1 MKPFSYSGNKIL
13 SAVCL
18 LLIILSVFTACNQ
31 KNSSEDFEDPTNT
44 SAFDAAYKENSTDST
59 FAFEEEDLD
68 LPAKENENQTDSTQ
82 VTKAQM
88 QTSQNSPTEST
99 TKNDGQNNPSLPPKA
114 DSQTGEWGASV
125 NNSQKK

>member
-18 LLIILSVFTACNQ
+18 LLVILSVFTACNK
-31 KNSSEDFEDPTNT
+31 KNKSEDFEDPTNT

-125 NNSQKK
+125 NN

>member
-1 MKPFSYSGNKIL
+1 MQSFTNTGNKIL
-13 SAVCL
+13 WAVCL
-18 LLIILSVFTACNQ
+18 LLVFFSVFTACNP
-31 KNSSEDFEDPTNT
+31 KHNSEASQDPASI
-44 SAFDAAYKENSTDST
+44 SAIDAAHKENPTDST
-59 FAFEEEDLD
+59 FAFEEDLD

-125 NNSQKK
+125 NN

>member
-68 LPAKENENQTDSTQ
+68 LPTKENENQTDSTQ

-114 DSQTGEWGASV
+114 DGQKGEWGASV
-125 NNSQKK
+125 NN

>member
-1 MKPFSYSGNKIL
+1 MKPFSYSGNKSL

-18 LLIILSVFTACNQ
+18 LLVILSVFTACNQ

-114 DSQTGEWGASV
+114 DSQKGEWGASV
-125 NNSQKK
+125 NN

>member
-114 DSQTGEWGASV
+114 DSQKGEWGASV
-125 NNSQKK
+125 NN

>member
-18 LLIILSVFTACNQ
+18 LLVILSVFTACNQ
-31 KNSSEDFEDPTNT
+31 KNKSEDFEDPTNT

-125 NNSQKK
+125 NN

>member
-18 LLIILSVFTACNQ
+18 LLVILSVFTACNQ

-88 QTSQNSPTEST
+88 QISQNSPTEST
-99 TKNDGQNNPSLPPKA
+99 TKNDGQNYPSLPPKA
-114 DSQTGEWGASV
+114 DSQKGEWGASV
-125 NNSQKK
+125 NN

>member
-99 TKNDGQNNPSLPPKA
+99 TKNDGQNPPSLPPNA
-114 DSQTGEWGASV
+114 DSHTGEWGASV
-125 NNSQKK
+125 NN

>member
-18 LLIILSVFTACNQ
+18 LLVILSVFTACNQ

-114 DSQTGEWGASV
+114 DSQKGEWGASV
-125 NNSQKK
+125 NN

>member
-18 LLIILSVFTACNQ
+18 LLVILSVFTACNQ
-31 KNSSEDFEDPTNT
+31 KNKSEDFEDPTNT

-99 TKNDGQNNPSLPPKA
+99 TKNDGQNNPLLPPKA

-125 NNSQKK
+125 NN

>member
-68 LPAKENENQTDSTQ
+68 LPAKENEKQTASASASESQAQTQ
-82 VTKAQM
+82 N
-88 QTSQNSPTEST
+88 SQNTPTEST
-99 TKNDGQNNPSLPPKA
+99 TKNDVQNNPSLPPKA

-125 NNSQKK
+125 NN

>member
-18 LLIILSVFTACNQ
+18 LLVILSVFTACNQ
-31 KNSSEDFEDPTNT
+31 KNSSEDFEDPTKT

-125 NNSQKK
+125 NN

>member
-88 QTSQNSPTEST
+88 QTSQNSPIEST

-125 NNSQKK
+125 NN

>member
-99 TKNDGQNNPSLPPKA
+99 TKNHGQNNPSLPPKA

-125 NNSQKK
+125 NN

>member
-125 NNSQKK
+125 NN

>member
-1 MKPFSYSGNKIL
+1 MKPFSYPGNKIL
-13 SAVCL
+13 WAVCL
-18 LLIILSVFTACNQ
+18 LLLILSVFTACKQ
-31 KNSSEDFEDPTNT
+31 KNNSEEFEDPTST
-44 SAFDAAYKENSTDST
+44 SAFDAEHKENSTEST

-68 LPAKENENQTDSTQ
+68 LPAKENENQTDSTS

-114 DSQTGEWGASV
+114 DSQKGEWGASV
-125 NNSQKK
+125 NN

>member
-1 MKPFSYSGNKIL
+1 MKPCSYSRNKIL

-18 LLIILSVFTACNQ
+18 LLVILSVFTACNQ
-31 KNSSEDFEDPTNT
+31 KNKSEDFEDPTNT
-44 SAFDAAYKENSTDST
+44 SAFDAEYKENSTDST

-125 NNSQKK
+125 NN

>member
-82 VTKAQM
+82 VNKAQM

-125 NNSQKK
+125 NN

>member
-59 FAFEEEDLD
+59 FAFEEEYLD

-125 NNSQKK
+125 NN

>member
-18 LLIILSVFTACNQ
+18 LLVILSVFTACNQ

-125 NNSQKK
+125 NN

>member
-1 MKPFSYSGNKIL
+1 MQSFTNTGNKIL
-13 SAVCL
+13 WEVCL

-125 NNSQKK
+125 NN

>member
-13 SAVCL
+13 SSVCL

-125 NNSQKK
+125 NN

>member
-1 MKPFSYSGNKIL
+1 MKPFSYPGNKIL

-125 NNSQKK
+125 NN

>member
-18 LLIILSVFTACNQ
+18 LLVILSVFTACNQ
-31 KNSSEDFEDPTNT
+31 KNKSEDFEDPTNT

-114 DSQTGEWGASV
+114 DSPKGEWGASV
-125 NNSQKK
+125 NN

>member
-44 SAFDAAYKENSTDST
+44 SAFDAAYKDNSTDST

-125 NNSQKK
+125 NN

>member
-18 LLIILSVFTACNQ
+18 LLVILSVFTACNQ
-31 KNSSEDFEDPTNT
+31 KNKSEDFEDPTNT

-99 TKNDGQNNPSLPPKA
+99 TKNDGQNNLSLPPKA

-125 NNSQKK
+125 NN

>member
-18 LLIILSVFTACNQ
+18 LLVILSFFTACNQ

-125 NNSQKK
+125 NN

>member
-59 FAFEEEDLD
+59 FAFEEDLD

-125 NNSQKK
+125 NN

>member
-1 MKPFSYSGNKIL
+1 MQSFTNTGNKIL
-13 SAVCL
+13 WAVCL

-125 NNSQKK
+125 NN

>member
-31 KNSSEDFEDPTNT
+31 KNSSEDFEDPTYT

-125 NNSQKK
+125 NN

>member
-59 FAFEEEDLD
+59 FAFEEDLD
-68 LPAKENENQTDSTQ
+68 LPAKENDNQTDSTQ

-114 DSQTGEWGASV
+114 DSQKGEWGASV
-125 NNSQKK
+125 NN

>member
-18 LLIILSVFTACNQ
+18 LLVILSVFTACNQ

-99 TKNDGQNNPSLPPKA
+99 TKNDGQNYPSLPPKA

-125 NNSQKK
+125 NN

>member
-68 LPAKENENQTDSTQ
+68 LPAKENERSEENPSCLP
-82 VTKAQM
+82 KRR
-88 QTSQNSPTEST
+88 QNSC
-99 TKNDGQNNPSLPPKA
+99 
-114 DSQTGEWGASV
+114 
-125 NNSQKK
+125 